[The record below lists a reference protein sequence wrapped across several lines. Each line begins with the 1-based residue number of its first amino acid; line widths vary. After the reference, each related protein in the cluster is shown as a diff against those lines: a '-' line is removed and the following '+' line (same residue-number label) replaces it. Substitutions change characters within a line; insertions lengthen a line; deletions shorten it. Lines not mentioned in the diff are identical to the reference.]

1 VRLRIALVTAVAGL
15 AAAGVATAGSSA
27 LPKLNATVGPDFTIT
42 LKKPGAG
49 QSLKTIKAGKYSFVT
64 KDKSGIHNFVLE
76 KVKGGKFEKEITGV
90 GFVGSK
96 TVTINLTKGRY
107 KYFCTPHEST
117 MFGFFV
123 VT

>member
-1 VRLRIALVTAVAGL
+1 MRMRIALLAAAAGLVTAGL
-15 AAAGVATAGSSA
+15 ATAGTSA
-27 LPKLNATVGPDFTIT
+27 LPKLNATVGPAFTIT

-64 KDKSGIHNFVLE
+64 KDKSNIHNFVLE
-76 KVKGGKFEKEITGV
+76 KVKGGKFEKELTGV

-96 TVTINLTKGRY
+96 TVTINLTKGKY
-107 KYFCTPHEST
+107 KYYCTPHESA
-117 MFGFFV
+117 MFGFLV